1 MRWVWFNGEIV
12 PESEA
17 RLSIY
22 DSALMFGDMV
32 FEMTRSFRKK
42 QFMLREHLERLY
54 RSARYFRIDIGMT
67 IEEMEQACHDIQE
80 KNEFEPDFKLDDEH
94 RLMINVSRGILPMYS
109 DTGRVG
115 SNVIISDFPLRW
127 TTAGMGKLFDVGINA
142 VTPSQ
147 RAIPAH
153 LLDPKVK
160 CRSRAHLMMANIE
173 VSGYEGDCWPVI
185 LNKHGHVTESTGA
198 NVFTVYDGIIYTPSY
213 DCLEGISRAYVM
225 ENGCETAE
233 LDLYDLYQADEM
245 FFTATPFCALPVV
258 SINGQKIGDGKP
270 GPIYNDIL
278 EIWSE
283 DVGVDIKAQ
292 IQEWDKGAKP
302 GPSAYKFK

>member
-12 PESEA
+12 PEDKA
-17 RLSIY
+17 KLSIY

-42 QFMLREHLERLY
+42 QFMLKEHLERLF
-54 RSARYFRIDIGMT
+54 RSINYVRIPMEYT
-67 IEEMEQACHDIQE
+67 IDELEQACHDIQE
-80 KNEFEPDFKLDDEH
+80 KNDFEPEFGMDDEH
-94 RLMINVSRGILPMYS
+94 RLMINVTRGILPMYS

-115 SNVIISDFPLRW
+115 TNVMISDFPLRW

-160 CRSRAHLMMANIE
+160 SRSRLHYQMANIE
-173 VSGYEGDCWPVI
+173 VSNYEGENNWPLLLDPDGFI
-185 LNKHGHVTESTGA
+185 AESTGA
-198 NVFTVYDGIIYTPSY
+198 NIFIVHDGLLYTSLNS
-213 DCLEGISRAYVM
+213 CLQGISQRYVI
-225 ENGCETAE
+225 EIGAE
-233 LDLYDLYQADEM
+233 VANLDLHNLYNAQEA
-245 FFTATPFCALPVV
+245 FFTATPFCMLPISSV
-258 SINGQKIGDGKP
+258 NGRKIGNGRFGFYK
-270 GPIYNDIL
+270 NIL
-278 EIWSE
+278 RDWSE

-292 IQEWDKGAKP
+292 IQEWDKGAKE